1 MVVLISRCILADPKQ
16 DPNRRPDHQPGP
28 KRLGKTNQKPSLDVS
43 GVVYEKVTP
52 PGPDSKQSNEGEGN
66 RTAAREYNDAAH
78 RFVQS
83 GRVQE
88 SSERAK
94 SAVEGSEKAELDRA
108 EKVGKSKIREEDPAV
123 ERKPHR

>member
-1 MVVLISRCILADPKQ
+1 MQ
-16 DPNRRPDHQPGP
+16 
-28 KRLGKTNQKPSLDVS
+28 
-43 GVVYEKVTP
+43 E
-52 PGPDSKQSNEGEGN
+52 NEGEGN
-66 RTAAREYNDAAH
+66 RPAARQYNDAAH

-94 SAVEGSEKAELDRA
+94 SAVEGGEKAELERT